1 MTAFIWKGDDE
12 GGDEF
17 TTLYGVTF
25 SVGQMVEVGHLLPWQ
40 INKLRNSL
48 YFTEVPQDAPA
59 PKGSREQDE
68 RAIIKQQLDDL
79 GANYDKR
86 WGLDRL
92 RAALEGATREPL
104 EVIEGEVVNG

>member
-17 TTLYGVTF
+17 TALYGVTF

-40 INKLRNSL
+40 INKLRNSS

-59 PKGSREQDE
+59 PKGSPEMDE
-68 RAIIKQQLDDL
+68 RAMIKQQLDDL
-79 GANYDKR
+79 GVIFDKR
-86 WGLDRL
+86 WGIERL
-92 RAALEGATREPL
+92 RAALEGATSAEP
-104 EVIEGEVVNG
+104 VTIDG